1 MGVTTVG
8 ELGES
13 GVLAR
18 VLAELSDAEAA
29 LLGPGDD
36 SAVLNLSGNLV
47 VTSDTMIEGPDFRL
61 AWHSGFE
68 LGWKLAVTNLSDV
81 AAMGARPVGLTVSF
95 ACPESTPARLLAE
108 IAAGLDAACREFAPG
123 CGVVG
128 GDLGRAPVLVA
139 AVTAL
144 GDMEGRAPVTRQGAS
159 AGDVLAYAGDL
170 GLAGIGLSLLFKHC
184 ADELGTALS
193 EGVDAL
199 RAEHPSAIEAQLRP
213 RSPIH
218 LGITASERGA
228 TAMMDVS
235 DGLTRDVD
243 RMARASGVSI
253 NLDSVALREA
263 FGTQRG
269 EVVSIEAMLFGGEDH
284 GMLATFPAGARLPEG
299 FAAIGAV
306 QDEVSGTTVLL
317 DGEPCE
323 PRGWDPFT
331 FVT

>member
-1 MGVTTVG
+1 MG

-218 LGITASERGA
+218 LGVTASERGA

>member
-1 MGVTTVG
+1 MG

-218 LGITASERGA
+218 LGVTASERGA

-331 FVT
+331 VVS

>member
-1 MGVTTVG
+1 MG

-36 SAVLNLSGNLV
+36 SAVLNLSGDLV

>member
-8 ELGES
+8 ELGEG

-18 VLAELSDAEAA
+18 VLAELTDAEAA
-29 LLGPGDD
+29 VLGPGDD
-36 SAVLNLSGNLV
+36 SAILNLSGDLV

-95 ACPESTPARLLAE
+95 ACPESTQAQLLAE

-144 GDMEGRAPVTRQGAS
+144 GDMEGRTPVTRQGAN

-170 GLAGIGLSLLFKHC
+170 GLAGLGLSLLFTNC
-184 ADELGTALS
+184 ADEHGTALS
-193 EGVDAL
+193 EGLGAL
-199 RAEHPSAIEAQLRP
+199 RAEHPGAIEAQLRP

-235 DGLTRDVD
+235 DGLTRDAD
-243 RMARASGVSI
+243 RLARASGVSI
-253 NLDSVALREA
+253 NLDSGALLEA

-269 EVVSIEAMLFGGEDH
+269 EDVSIEAMLFGGEDH
-284 GMLATFPAGARLPEG
+284 GMLATFPAGTLLPEG
-299 FAAIGAV
+299 FAAIGSVRDADGGAV
-306 QDEVSGTTVLL
+306 LALG
-317 DGEPCE
+317 GEPCE

-331 FVT
+331 VTS

>member
-193 EGVDAL
+193 EGVDAQ

-218 LGITASERGA
+218 LGVTASERGA

>member
-1 MGVTTVG
+1 MG

-36 SAVLNLSGNLV
+36 SAVLNLSGDLV

-218 LGITASERGA
+218 LGVTASERGA